1 MPHQSFIMLIRTKL
15 PKMQN
20 NVGSEFLSNFLIFVL
35 ETGLILSGQ
44 PKICKDGI
52 FLIDRFKKIKNS
64 FLASWIKNQS
74 SS

>member
-1 MPHQSFIMLIRTKL
+1 MPHQSFIMQIRTKL

-44 PKICKDGI
+44 LKICKEVI
-52 FLIDRFKKIKNS
+52 FLIDRFKNFILGELDQKSK
-64 FLASWIKNQS
+64 L
-74 SS
+74 

>member
-1 MPHQSFIMLIRTKL
+1 MPHQSFIMQIRTKL

-44 PKICKDGI
+44 LKICKDGI

-64 FLASWIKNQS
+64 SFASWIKNQS

>member
-1 MPHQSFIMLIRTKL
+1 MQIRTKL

-20 NVGSEFLSNFLIFVL
+20 NVSSKFLSNFLVFVL
-35 ETGLILSGQ
+35 ETGLIFFGQ
-44 PKICKDGI
+44 LKICKDDI
-52 FLIDRFKKIKNS
+52 FLIDRFKKFKNS

>member
-1 MPHQSFIMLIRTKL
+1 MPHESFIMHIRTKL

-20 NVGSEFLSNFLIFVL
+20 NVGSEFLSNFLIFFL
-35 ETGLILSGQ
+35 ETSLILSGQ
-44 PKICKDGI
+44 LRICKDGI

>member
-1 MPHQSFIMLIRTKL
+1 MPHQSFIMQIRTKL

-35 ETGLILSGQ
+35 ETGLTLSGQ
-44 PKICKDGI
+44 LKICKDGI

>member
-1 MPHQSFIMLIRTKL
+1 MPHQSFIMQIRTKL

-44 PKICKDGI
+44 LKIFMDGI